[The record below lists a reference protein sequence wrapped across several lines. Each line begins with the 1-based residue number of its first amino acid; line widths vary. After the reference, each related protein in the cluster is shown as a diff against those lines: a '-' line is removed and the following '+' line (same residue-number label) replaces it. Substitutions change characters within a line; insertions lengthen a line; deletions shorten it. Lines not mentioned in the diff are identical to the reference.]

1 MTGTPSRRRETLL
14 VHALTATAAG
24 ADVVSYLG
32 LGRAFPANMTGNTVL
47 LGLGLATGDLAAAG
61 RSATALIAFVLGA
74 GLVGMAVPMQGWS
87 RGVLG
92 ALAVELLLLAA
103 LPAWWLALP
112 DRPFGWPQHGLLAL
126 LGGAMGMQSAVIHQW
141 GKAGVS
147 TTYITGNWTAFSIGV
162 VSRLRGRE
170 AAKGMAP
177 LRRES
182 TVLGLYAL
190 SALAVAAA
198 FTGWQ
203 ARAALIPMALLA
215 VAVTAAASL
224 NRARS
229 RPGARQADL

>member
-74 GLVGMAVPMQGWS
+74 GLVGMAVPTRGWS

-126 LGGAMGMQSAVIHQW
+126 LGGAIGMQSAVIHQW

-162 VSRLRGRE
+162 AGLLRRE
-170 AAKGMAP
+170 ATKGTKSTIP

-190 SALAVAAA
+190 TALAVAAA
-198 FTGWQ
+198 FNSWQ
-203 ARAALIPMALLA
+203 ARAALIPAALLA
-215 VAVTAAASL
+215 VAVTAAAGMD
-224 NRARS
+224 RAGSGRAA
-229 RPGARQADL
+229 G